1 MGECDSSPVGRDTAA
16 AGESA
21 AADNACAP
29 AALARRT
36 WCGRAGVRQCAAWA
50 VVLGLNTALVG
61 WILLSPAE
69 GIARRLPV
77 AAANMLAPVLA
88 ALWTAPA
95 LLRLLRR
102 RRAGATSGGTAGEPS
117 GGRGSGDGART
128 ASAAAF
134 TAAFLTF
141 GVAQFVWYYYELLR
155 REPPFPSWAD
165 LGYVT
170 AYPCLIAGVL
180 LLPGRRAGAAG
191 RGRVVMDSFM
201 TLVAMAT
208 FSWYFLLGPTLLDA
222 SQPAL
227 KKALAA
233 FYPVADL
240 LVLFCLLLTVG
251 RARGSEPPRG
261 MVALCLGLM
270 VVVVTDVVFGYQT
283 LHDVYE
289 PGTIV
294 DVGWPLGYLLLAL
307 GARTLVMPA
316 SQGEGP
322 ARSPV
327 QGRETAQDPA
337 ETTGTGLPRE
347 QGQAVAS
354 GIGSLL
360 PYSLV
365 PMVAALLLG
374 TAYEENGALL
384 LGVYAGSALIV
395 VLVVL
400 RQVLAIRQN
409 ERLYVQLSDA
419 FAQLEKS
426 HRSLAVANAALAASE
441 ERFRAAAESAS
452 DVCYEYDHG
461 TGRTEWF
468 GDVARL
474 GFAPESFPRTR
485 EVWQAAL
492 HPDDRDRV
500 LAGFGRNLAEGG
512 RFEMEYRVRRP
523 DGQYRHWLARGQL
536 MSPRQGTAPR
546 IVGAVSDVTERK
558 RAEALEAERAG
569 LRQAVASMEGVLGV
583 VGHELRTPLA
593 GLRAMSEFL
602 LTDGVVGSKD
612 CEQMLSGINE
622 EVVRM
627 AETVNDLLEAARL
640 NSGLAK
646 WKWSRFTLRSV
657 CEEAIDPIRP
667 LVDEGQVRLECEVAD
682 GCEMRGDADA
692 VRRLVLNLLS
702 NARKYT
708 KQGSI
713 RVSARLTTEGG
724 QRWAEITVADTGA
737 GIPPEIRDRLGE
749 AFALNAGMIGANHV
763 NGTGLGLAICKGIA
777 AAHGGCLS
785 IRSNVGE
792 GTMVVARLRA
802 DLPGAVTEQGK
813 AAVGGLG
820 RWETTTNESI

>member
-1 MGECDSSPVGRDTAA
+1 MGGCDSSPLGRVTAA
-16 AGESA
+16 AGEVA

-29 AALARRT
+29 AARRT
-36 WCGRAGVRQCAAWA
+36 WCGGADVRHCAAWA
-50 VVLGLNTALVG
+50 AVLGLNAALVG

-69 GIARRLPV
+69 GMARRLPV

-88 ALWTAPA
+88 AVWTAPA
-95 LLRLLRR
+95 LLRLWRR
-102 RRAGATSGGTAGEPS
+102 RSAGDPSGAGAA
-117 GGRGSGDGART
+117 GDGTRL

-141 GVAQFVWYYYELLR
+141 GVAQFAWYYYELLR
-155 REPPFPSWAD
+155 HEPPFPSWAD

-180 LLPGRRAGAAG
+180 LLPGRRTGGAG

-240 LVLFCLLLTVG
+240 LVLFCLLLTIG
-251 RARGSEPPRG
+251 RSRGSDPPRG

-283 LHDVYE
+283 LHDLYR
-289 PGTIV
+289 PGSLV

-316 SQGEGP
+316 SRDAAP
-322 ARSPV
+322 ATS
-327 QGRETAQDPA
+327 REKPHDSTRAA
-337 ETTGTGLPRE
+337 GLPRDHGE
-347 QGQAVAS
+347 VVAS
-354 GIGSLL
+354 GIGNLL
-360 PYSLV
+360 PYALV

-419 FAQLEKS
+419 FAELENS
-426 HRSLAVANAALAASE
+426 HRSLAAANAALAASE

-452 DVCYEYDHG
+452 DVCYEYDHA
-461 TGRTEWF
+461 TGLVEWF
-468 GDVARL
+468 GDVDALL
-474 GFAPESFPRTR
+474 GFAPASFPRTR
-485 EVWQAAL
+485 AAWEEIL

-500 LAGFGRNLAEGG
+500 LAALGRHLAGG
-512 RFEMEYRVRRP
+512 ERFEAEYRVRGA
-523 DGQYRHWLARGQL
+523 DGAYRHWLARGRV
-536 MSPRQGTAPR
+536 MSAGRGASQR
-546 IVGAVSDVTERK
+546 MVGAVSDVTARK
-558 RAEALEAERAG
+558 RAEAAEGERAA
-569 LRQAVASMEGVLGV
+569 LRQAVSAMEGVLGV

-612 CEQMLSGINE
+612 CEQMLGGINE

-646 WKWSRFTLRSV
+646 WKWSQFGLKTV

-667 LVDEGQVRLECEVAD
+667 LVDEEQVRLECDVPD

-692 VRRLVLNLLS
+692 VRRLALNLLS

-713 RVSARLTTEGG
+713 RVSARLVTEGG
-724 QRWAEITVADTGA
+724 ERWTEITVADTGA

-792 GTMVVARLRA
+792 GTTVVAKLRA

-820 RWETTTNESI
+820 RWETTVGESI